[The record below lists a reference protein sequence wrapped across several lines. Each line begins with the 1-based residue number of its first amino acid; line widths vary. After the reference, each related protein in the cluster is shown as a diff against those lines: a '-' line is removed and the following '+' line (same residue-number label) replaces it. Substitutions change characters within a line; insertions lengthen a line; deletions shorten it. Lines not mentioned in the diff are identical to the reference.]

1 MHWGKG
7 YKNTNKCWNQMIKR
21 VPGRDLRKKKLQL
34 QKKIQE
40 RKSPTQRWK
49 KCNPVIKKKRQLLTE
64 SLISRGHFHKVGE
77 DKEWK
82 DVQKKDTNKNHSET
96 RNKRKTRD

>member
-64 SLISRGHFHKVGE
+64 SLI
-77 DKEWK
+77 DKPIFRNSFICK
-82 DVQKKDTNKNHSET
+82 LVNVQPRKKENNEKKIKLITTK
-96 RNKRKTRD
+96 